1 MYHQGLTKRE
11 GKRLS
16 FSKLIVRMALI
27 LSILAVI
34 VVSVIVITAS
44 TANHLMSI
52 DKKPMSNIPATILPS
67 YSATSFTS
75 ADDQTILSGWF
86 FKTEDP
92 ISTVIV
98 VHDTQSNRVPFGVE
112 MVDLIDDF
120 ISMHFNVFLFD
131 MRNSGESEG
140 VISGYGYLEWQ
151 DVLGA
156 IKHVKKISV
165 TTDVILYGIGSGCS
179 ASLLALDRLP
189 PSSEAEVLEQYSK
202 NIVDLGFDASY
213 VAGVIFDSPAK
224 NSDDYIT
231 PYVFKES
238 KFAFL
243 TQYFVPYAIRISAGV
258 SDNVNL
264 ATEIS
269 RLPIP
274 VCIIYGGRDTF
285 VGAEKAGQI
294 VSERLRLNP
303 NTTMAKMFSGAGY
316 VESYMIDPVEYRNTI
331 KEFLNTYFK

>member
-1 MYHQGLTKRE
+1 MQHQGLTKRQ
-11 GKRLS
+11 GKRLP
-16 FSKLIVRMALI
+16 FSKLIVRVALV
-27 LSILAVI
+27 LSILAAVLVAI
-34 VVSVIVITAS
+34 IVITAS

-86 FKTEDP
+86 FKTDKP
-92 ISTVIV
+92 ISTIIV
-98 VHDTQSNRVPFGVE
+98 VHDTQSNRMPFGVE

-120 ISMHFNVFLFD
+120 INMHFNVFLFD
-131 MRNSGESEG
+131 LRNSGESEG

-179 ASLLALDRLP
+179 ASLLALDKLP
-189 PSSEAEVLEQYSK
+189 PSSEAEVLENYSK
-202 NIVDLGFDASY
+202 NIVELGFDATY
-213 VAGVIFDSPAK
+213 VSGVILDSPAK

-243 TQYFVPYAIRISAGV
+243 TQYFVPYAIRLSAGV
-258 SDNVNL
+258 SDNMNL

-269 RLPIP
+269 RLSIP

-285 VGAEKAGQI
+285 VGAEKTAQI

-316 VESYMIDPVEYRNTI
+316 VESYEIDPVEYRKTI
-331 KEFLNTYFK
+331 QEFLTTYFK

>member
-165 TTDVILYGIGSGCS
+165 TTDVI
-179 ASLLALDRLP
+179 P
-189 PSSEAEVLEQYSK
+189 
-202 NIVDLGFDASY
+202 
-213 VAGVIFDSPAK
+213 
-224 NSDDYIT
+224 
-231 PYVFKES
+231 
-238 KFAFL
+238 
-243 TQYFVPYAIRISAGV
+243 
-258 SDNVNL
+258 
-264 ATEIS
+264 
-269 RLPIP
+269 
-274 VCIIYGGRDTF
+274 
-285 VGAEKAGQI
+285 
-294 VSERLRLNP
+294 
-303 NTTMAKMFSGAGY
+303 
-316 VESYMIDPVEYRNTI
+316 
-331 KEFLNTYFK
+331 